1 MEYGKHIGFFENM
14 GLLTGDGKRDA
25 YFYNQAQEMH
35 CLSVMQAIGDLQ
47 TDILIL
53 GQKIGLEEAYHQLV
67 FGAARRSKI
76 LWTAFRQLYRL
87 ISPDRTSPLPLDDV
101 FEAARALNDIY
112 IHLRGMQDNYAW
124 ALLYLF
130 GGDASKQLNQG
141 DVSLFSKKFTNV
153 QPIAEFVDIVKPF
166 SDWNTELKAM
176 RDPVAHRIPLS
187 VPPAILDE
195 ADQKKYAEVNEL
207 YNAAQSRFFVLC
219 REPVERSEIDAAS
232 AEVESFHE
240 QLQGIGKF
248 APVIVHDPKEGG
260 TNIYPTV
267 PQDIGMIVKLARLL
281 NSRIESKVTT

>member
-1 MEYGKHIGFFENM
+1 MFVCHAGNGGF
-14 GLLTGDGKRDA
+14 T
-25 YFYNQAQEMH
+25 
-35 CLSVMQAIGDLQ
+35 

-207 YNAAQSRFFVLC
+207 YNAAQSRFAQRSAISPTLLEAFYSLNYQNCLVSAHVRQKLKNQQSMKLLTC
-219 REPVERSEIDAAS
+219 R
-232 AEVESFHE
+232 
-240 QLQGIGKF
+240 IGLLK
-248 APVIVHDPKEGG
+248 AQQTG
-260 TNIYPTV
+260 TNP
-267 PQDIGMIVKLARLL
+267 LL
-281 NSRIESKVTT
+281 